1 MKNNK
6 LFIAGLITV
15 FVALVSLTLVSNT
28 WAKYTSSV
36 TGTDTARVAKWSWS
50 YAKDASNNVLIDLF
64 NDTKVCELDVHNE
77 PWIEADLHVAQ
88 GQALVAPGTGG
99 MFKLQVTNNSEVTG
113 KVSFNFNVTGAAV
126 PFEFKIDEGEWSD
139 TLSNLSSENVAMGA
153 TKTVTI
159 YWRWLYERGTTD
171 ADKDANNLQD
181 TTLGNASNTVIVD
194 VKINFEQVD

>member
-36 TGTDTARVAKWSWS
+36 TGTDTARFAKWSWS

-77 PWIEADLHVAQ
+77 PWIEPDLHVAQ

-113 KVSFNFNVTGAAV
+113 KVSFNFKVTGADV

-171 ADKDANNLQD
+171 AEKEANNKQD
-181 TTLGNASNTVIVD
+181 TDLGIASETVTVSVTI
-194 VKINFEQVD
+194 KFEQVD